1 MKIFSAP
8 NCLKRLINTKKHM
21 CLFPL
26 KEYLVILILIP
37 ASRTRGPEKDN
48 NVLELFFIVWYQ
60 TTVISIN
67 VTIFCNYVLRS
78 LQIPSV
84 TSRISGGWL
93 WISAIRT
100 AGSWGWSLNR
110 RNEIVCIAHLL
121 LYKIM
126 IHSGSGSG
134 SGLGKNMRIRI
145 RNPEINP
152 LIWL

>member
-1 MKIFSAP
+1 MKKISAP
-8 NCLKRLINTKKHM
+8 NCLKWLINTKKHM

-26 KEYLVILILIP
+26 KEYPVILILIP

-84 TSRISGGWL
+84 TSRISGGYPLSGPRVLEAGQKKSWSNYRL
-93 WISAIRT
+93 YFKLPSKRNCRAKSNCSAKVLTTLQR
-100 AGSWGWSLNR
+100 G
-110 RNEIVCIAHLL
+110 V
-121 LYKIM
+121 
-126 IHSGSGSG
+126 
-134 SGLGKNMRIRI
+134 
-145 RNPEINP
+145 
-152 LIWL
+152 